1 MSIKIKHILPDTLSG
16 PRSFFTD
23 IDPTDPNYD
32 KRDAITKLK
41 LQLLTKE
48 RIVIAASSLFHDI
61 GLEIFTENKELAP
74 ALEDGIIVPAIRN
87 EFDGIKSFFDNKTGY
102 SEKSKTFFTQH
113 VGYSVPWDLM
123 ENSNWF
129 KQHFFEALSDPISVL
144 RIKGGLK
151 EQQASD
157 ITNKLNDLISSEDES
172 NRFFQRKHIQEVG
185 KEYPVR
191 LESFLNNYANLVYR
205 LSGSRV
211 VNSEGHFPQSNLTK
225 LEIVENE
232 RILSDENIFWDIY
245 AETVFSYLGTVIR
258 LNSDRLNNMGFSDIL
273 KMRRSF
279 FDIGFSH
286 EYDNLIALVKQKA
299 DISDP
304 DRLILH
310 MHEISQLAI
319 QLKDS
324 FSAKIRSELSIVD
337 SSEREN
343 ALWQIGNALCL
354 LASPTIGLI
363 VGALSALKSIPEITA
378 PISKPLA
385 NAMNARLA
393 WMREFVNLKIG
404 WSGSQRKSF
413 LDAYKSLASYGL
425 K

>member
-1 MSIKIKHILPDTLSG
+1 MNTKIVNILPDTLSG

-23 IDPTDPNYD
+23 IDPTDSNYNEQ
-32 KRDAITKLK
+32 DAIRKLK
-41 LQLLTKE
+41 LQLLTKD

-61 GLEIFTENKELAP
+61 GLEVFIENKDLVP
-74 ALEDGIIVPAIRN
+74 ALENGIIVPAIRN
-87 EFDGIKSFFDNKTGY
+87 EFDGVTSFFDNKAGY
-102 SEKSKTFFTQH
+102 SEKSKAFFTQH
-113 VGYSVPWDLM
+113 VGHSVPWDLT

-129 KQHFFEALSDPISVL
+129 RQHFFEALSDPNSVL
-144 RIKGGLK
+144 RVKGGLN
-151 EQQASD
+151 ERQACD
-157 ITNKLNDLISSEDES
+157 ITTTLNDRIGSES
-172 NRFFQRKHIQEVG
+172 PANRFLQRKHIQEVG
-185 KEYPVR
+185 KKYSRR
-191 LESFLNNYANLVYR
+191 LESFLNNYSNLVYR

-232 RILSDENIFWDIY
+232 RMLSDENIFWDIY
-245 AETVFSYLGTVIR
+245 SETVFSYLGTAIR
-258 LNSDRLNNMGFSDIL
+258 LNPDRLDNMGFSDIL

-310 MHEISQLAI
+310 MHEISQLAT
-319 QLKDS
+319 QLRDS
-324 FSAKIRSELSIVD
+324 FSVRVKSELSVVD

-354 LASPTIGLI
+354 LASPTVGLI

-385 NAMNARLA
+385 NAMDVRLS
-393 WMREFVNLKIG
+393 WMREFVNSKLS

-413 LDAYKSLASYGL
+413 LDAYKSLATYGL

>member
-1 MSIKIKHILPDTLSG
+1 MTVKIINILPDTLSG
-16 PRSFFTD
+16 PRSYFTD
-23 IDPTDPNYD
+23 IDPTDPNYN
-32 KRDAITKLK
+32 KMDAIAKLK

-61 GLEIFTENKELAP
+61 GLVIFTDNKDLVP

-87 EFDGIKSFFDNKTGY
+87 EFEGVEAFFYNKTEY
-102 SEKSKTFFTQH
+102 SEKSKSFFTQH
-113 VGYSVPWDLM
+113 VGYSIPWDLM

-129 KQHFFEALSDPISVL
+129 KHHFFKALSDPNSVL
-144 RIKGGLK
+144 RLKGGLN
-151 EQQASD
+151 EQQALDVSG
-157 ITNKLNDLISSEDES
+157 KLNELINSENHS
-172 NRFFQRKHIQEVG
+172 NQFLQRKHIQEAA
-185 KEYPVR
+185 KYYPSR

-225 LEIVENE
+225 LEIAGNE
-232 RILSDENIFWDIY
+232 KILSDDNIFWDIY
-245 AETVFSYLGTVIR
+245 SETVFSYLGTAIR
-258 LNSDRLNNMGFSDIL
+258 LSPNRLDNLTFSDIL
-273 KMRRSF
+273 KIRQSF
-279 FDIGFSH
+279 FDDGFSH

-310 MHEISQLAI
+310 MHEISILAT
-319 QLKDS
+319 QLKKS
-324 FSAKIRSELSIVD
+324 FSAKVKYELSIVD

-354 LASPTIGLI
+354 LASPTIGLV

-378 PISKPLA
+378 PISKSLA
-385 NAMNARLA
+385 NAMNVRLE
-393 WMREFVNLKIG
+393 WMRQFVNSKIG
-404 WSGSQRKSF
+404 WSESQRKSF
-413 LDAYKSLASYGL
+413 LDAYKSLSSYGL